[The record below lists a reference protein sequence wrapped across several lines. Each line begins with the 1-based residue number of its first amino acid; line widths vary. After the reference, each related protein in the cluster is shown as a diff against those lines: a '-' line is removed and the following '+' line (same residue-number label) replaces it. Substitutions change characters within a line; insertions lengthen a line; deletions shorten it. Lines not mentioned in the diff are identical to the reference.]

1 MHESM
6 ISRETWKYECL
17 GCVHEWEEEFE
28 VGRSSDGHG
37 GETVVYSRK
46 GHRCT
51 SPWTELFCPSCGGYD
66 VKTLPTGWAAALP
79 LQRHRYAELEMV
91 FRLRR
96 LHAY

>member
-17 GCVHEWEEEFE
+17 ACLHEWQEDYE

-37 GETVVYSRK
+37 GAVVVYRHL

-51 SPWTELFCPSCGGYD
+51 SPWTEPVCPSCGGYD
-66 VKTLPTGWAAALP
+66 VKPLPTGWRVVAP
-79 LQRHRYAELEMV
+79 IPRRRDTELEMI

>member
-6 ISRETWKYECL
+6 ISHETWKYECL
-17 GCVHEWEEEFE
+17 GCLHEWQKEFE

-37 GETVVYSRK
+37 GEAVVYHHLSQ
-46 GHRCT
+46 RCT
-51 SPWTELFCPSCGGYD
+51 CPWAEPVCPSCGGYD
-66 VKTLPTGWAAALP
+66 VKILPTGWNVVAP
-79 LQRHRYAELEMV
+79 IPRQRHTELEMI

>member
-6 ISRETWKYECL
+6 ISREMWKYECL
-17 GCVHEWEEEFE
+17 GCLHEWQEEFE

-37 GETVVYSRK
+37 GDVVVYSRM
-46 GHRCT
+46 GQRCI
-51 SPWTELFCPSCGGYD
+51 SPWAELFCPRCGGYD
-66 VKTLPTGWAAALP
+66 VKTLPTGWVEVAALP
-79 LQRHRYAELEMV
+79 RQHYSELEMI

>member
-1 MHESM
+1 MRESM

-17 GCVHEWEEEFE
+17 GCLHEWQEDYE

-37 GETVVYSRK
+37 GEVVVYNHL

-51 SPWTELFCPSCGGYD
+51 SPWAEPVCPSCGAYD
-66 VKTLPTGWAAALP
+66 VKLLPTGWAVVTP
-79 LQRHRYAELEMV
+79 IPRQRPTELELI

>member
-17 GCVHEWEEEFE
+17 GCLHEWQEDFE

-37 GETVVYSRK
+37 GEVVVYRHF
-46 GHRCT
+46 GQRCT
-51 SPWTELFCPSCGGYD
+51 SPWAEPVCPSCGGYD
-66 VKTLPTGWAAALP
+66 VKLLPTGWRVVAP
-79 LQRHRYAELEMV
+79 IRRRRHTELEMI

>member
-17 GCVHEWEEEFE
+17 GCLYEWEEEFE

-37 GETVVYSRK
+37 GDVVVYSRM
-46 GHRCT
+46 GQRCI
-51 SPWTELFCPSCGGYD
+51 SPWAELCCPRCGGYD
-66 VKTLPTGWAAALP
+66 VKTLPTGWAEVAVLP
-79 LQRHRYAELEMV
+79 RQRQSELEMI

>member
-6 ISRETWKYECL
+6 IWRETWTYECRS
-17 GCVHEWEEEFE
+17 CEHEWHEEFE
-28 VGRSSDGHG
+28 IGRSPDGHG
-37 GETVVYSRK
+37 GEVTVYSRM
-46 GHRCT
+46 GQRCV

-66 VKTLPTGWAAALP
+66 VTILPTGWGRIP
-79 LQRHRYAELEMV
+79 REPRRRQGELEMI